1 MMLLAVL
8 GLAAAGCDAGDDEGS
23 SAPREVTTTRVKVVE
38 GIGSKGGFNPAQ
50 IYDRLAPGVV
60 TILSLFESG
69 ASILDD
75 GGEGGQGSGFVIDGD
90 GYIATNAHVV
100 TSDSGGRAEQVFV
113 EFSDGNRVEAK
124 IVGVDPNADVGLL
137 KVDPSGLAL
146 TPLRLGVSHGIVV
159 GEPVAA
165 IGSPFGERQS
175 LSIGVISAI
184 DRNIE
189 SLTRFQIGDAIQT
202 DAAINPGNSGGPLL
216 DARGRVVGVNS
227 QIATGGSGGSV
238 GVGFAV
244 PSNRVRDVL
253 PALSRGEHIERAYL
267 GVTTAPNARGAEVVS
282 IASGSP
288 AADADLRAGD
298 VITGIDGR
306 EVAVALTRF
315 VNSGATTGAVNFPQV
330 EPPQLRGAH
339 RILNVHKNVPGVLRD
354 INQIVSDRGAN
365 IQSQVLA
372 TDAAIGYLVMDL
384 NQEISD
390 DVSQAI
396 DSLKPGDRLRLQLSR
411 DGSTRT
417 VEVELADR
425 P

>member
-1 MMLLAVL
+1 MLLAVL

-75 GGEGGQGSGFVIDGD
+75 GGEGGQGSGFVIDGE
-90 GYIATNAHVV
+90 GYVATNAHVV

-124 IVGVDPNADVGLL
+124 IVGVDPNADVALL

-146 TPLRLGVSHGIVV
+146 TPLRLGVSHGITV

-216 DARGRVVGVNS
+216 NARGRVLGINAQIKS
-227 QIATGGSGGSV
+227 QSGGGE
-238 GVGFAV
+238 GVGFAIPV
-244 PSNRVRDVL
+244 DAV
-253 PALSRGEHIERAYL
+253 SRSLRELRANGKVGYGYL
-267 GVTTAPNARGAEVVS
+267 GVQTLSLWPQLAERLDLDVDDGALIQDIES
-282 IASGSP
+282 ESP
-288 AADADLRAGD
+288 AEKAGLREGDDEIGFQATRVRTGGD
-298 VITGIDGR
+298 VIVAVDGR
-306 EVAVALTRF
+306 RLSR
-315 VNSGATTGAVNFPQV
+315 
-330 EPPQLRGAH
+330 
-339 RILNVHKNVPGVLRD
+339 
-354 INQIVSDRGAN
+354 SDD
-365 IQSQVLA
+365 LA
-372 TDAAIGYLVMDL
+372 D
-384 NQEISD
+384 EISAM
-390 DVSQAI
+390 SA
-396 DSLKPGDRLRLQLSR
+396 GD
-411 DGSTRT
+411 
-417 VEVELADR
+417 EVELELVRDGRHKTVRVRLGER
-425 P
+425 PRGSG